1 TPSSLIEQIIPL
13 DSIPR
18 SFTFFILKLPG
29 STPPGFATTTFCP
42 CATLGAPQII
52 CNGSDS
58 PTSTWHSFNLSAF
71 GCCSHS
77 CTYPT
82 TTFVLFSETIY
93 SIPLTSIQDFVIFSA
108 KTSGV

>member
-1 TPSSLIEQIIPL
+1 RPTTQSYIVASEYNSIVPSLHCSSICFSSPPCSLIEQIIPL
-13 DSIPR
+13 HSIPR

-58 PTSTWHSFNLSAF
+58 PTSTWQSFNLSAF
-71 GCCSHS
+71 GCWLHS
-77 CTYPT
+77 C
-82 TTFVLFSETIY
+82 
-93 SIPLTSIQDFVIFSA
+93 
-108 KTSGV
+108 